1 MMRDKIIFSVTGKL
15 QELLLRKM
23 NLTFKN
29 VSKYVGHLNNRINMS
44 KKLETHMK
52 ILSIKSMEKT
62 NIQMKETRN
71 GNRFWEPDLEQ
82 IMKGE
87 DFH

>member
-1 MMRDKIIFSVTGKL
+1 MC
-15 QELLLRKM
+15 
-23 NLTFKN
+23 
-29 VSKYVGHLNNRINMS
+29 

-52 ILSIKSMEKT
+52 ILSIKSIEKT

-71 GNRFWEPDLEQ
+71 GNRFWEPDQEQ
-82 IMKGE
+82 IMKSK